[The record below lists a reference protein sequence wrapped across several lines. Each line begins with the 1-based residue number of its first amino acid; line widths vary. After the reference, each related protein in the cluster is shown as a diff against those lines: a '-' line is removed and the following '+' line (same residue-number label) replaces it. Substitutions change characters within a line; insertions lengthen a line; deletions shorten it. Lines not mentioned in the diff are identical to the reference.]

1 MSQLTLYL
9 DDATRARIE
18 RAAKRADTSVS
29 QWVKERLVEALERTW
44 PKDYSAL
51 FGSLADTDIVRPDE
65 PSLSDDLPRKRIR

>member
-18 RAAKRADTSVS
+18 RAARRADTSVS

-44 PKDYSAL
+44 PSDYAAL
-51 FGSLADTDIVRPDE
+51 FGALADSDIARPRQ
-65 PSLSDDLPRKRIR
+65 PSLSNDLPRKRIR